1 MIIDVDDG
9 GTGESLLE
17 MLVSMSVSPP
27 LMCSSVSLSHSGHES
42 WSLELQV
49 PLVPLVLDSTLAL
62 LVTPENPGL
71 AEAGDHDS

>member
-42 WSLELQV
+42 WSLELH
-49 PLVPLVLDSTLAL
+49 VPLVLDSTLAL